1 MDFIN
6 ITCQSDEVT
15 LDVSICQGDSYQF
28 NGMSYTQAGTYTSN
42 QTNMQGCDSL
52 VTLNLSLEQIN
63 NTISAN
69 GLVINSSLPGLQY
82 QWINCTTL
90 GAIPAATSA
99 NYTATQNGTYAVVTT
114 NSNGCTDTSNCISI
128 TNVGMN
134 ELSSA
139 SFTVY
144 PNPVVNQ
151 LTISFESVFMGEIT
165 ITDMSGKLIYEMSSN
180 NKKEININ
188 INSPK
193 GIYFV
198 NASDQ
203 NGIKTVRIIK
213 L

>member
-1 MDFIN
+1 
-6 ITCQSDEVT
+6 
-15 LDVSICQGDSYQF
+15 
-28 NGMSYTQAGTYTSN
+28 
-42 QTNMQGCDSL
+42 
-52 VTLNLSLEQIN
+52 
-63 NTISAN
+63 
-69 GLVINSSLPGLQY
+69 
-82 QWINCTTL
+82 
-90 GAIPAATSA
+90 
-99 NYTATQNGTYAVVTT
+99 
-114 NSNGCTDTSNCISI
+114 
-128 TNVGMN
+128 MN

-165 ITDMSGKLIYEMSSN
+165 ITDMSGKLIYETSSN